1 MTIALAFALGIL
13 LTLAA
18 VICGV
23 AFVWWMFSA
32 AAAWIEPDEPPA
44 PSPAPG
50 LPHITFP
57 DGEEHGDGDD

>member
-1 MTIALAFALGIL
+1 MTIAFAFALGIL
-13 LTLAA
+13 LTLAS

-44 PSPAPG
+44 PPHAPG
-50 LPHITFP
+50 LLPRVTY
-57 DGEEHGDGDD
+57 EEDARDD